1 VTHVTVT
8 YKNVI
13 ITVGLA
19 LVCTAAVYAQDLEWG
34 RAFFSKNEWHLQ
46 STNIDPPKVRLGA
59 SHGHIL
65 GSVSG
70 NRITLG
76 GREVE
81 VALMT
86 FKLDE
91 RNRCNPDNLS
101 GRIESGSSGNR
112 NRLAHRRVRVGIGA
126 NAAILAS
133 ASATDLPCLR
143 CRENQ
148 IQGQ

>member
-1 VTHVTVT
+1 VKHARKRALTLVAVL
-8 YKNVI
+8 
-13 ITVGLA
+13 ITAGLSVA
-19 LVCTAAVYAQDLEWG
+19 LYAQDLEWG

-70 NRITLG
+70 NRVTLG

-81 VALMT
+81 IALMT

-101 GRIESGSSGNR
+101 GRIEFWVLDHSKGEGDNAYTR
-112 NRLAHRRVRVGIGA
+112 VALFDKDRVWFIGQPEPPGTPTCAGGYRR
-126 NAAILAS
+126 
-133 ASATDLPCLR
+133 
-143 CRENQ
+143 
-148 IQGQ
+148 